1 MKFLWLE
8 NTTLL
13 HIHQRLKDIYGTT
26 SSLLFAGISIIV
38 VGDLCQLPPIRKRFI
53 FDSYKNEIYN
63 LCHPWRLFKMIEL
76 IQIMRQKNDQAFI
89 ELLNRVRTAT
99 QTEDDMKIIQS
110 PDDPSYPSDALHI
123 WAENAPVNE
132 HNKNK
137 LEELSGSLFILKAK
151 DQYPTNVRKQ
161 EEDLK
166 QVDLIMKF

>member
-1 MKFLWLE
+1 
-8 NTTLL
+8 
-13 HIHQRLKDIYGTT
+13 
-26 SSLLFAGISIIV
+26 
-38 VGDLCQLPPIRKRFI
+38 
-53 FDSYKNEIYN
+53 
-63 LCHPWRLFKMIEL
+63 MIEL

-89 ELLNRVRTAT
+89 EFLNRVRTAT
-99 QTEDDMKIIQS
+99 QTEDDMKIIQSRSIS

>member
-1 MKFLWLE
+1 
-8 NTTLL
+8 
-13 HIHQRLKDIYGTT
+13 
-26 SSLLFAGISIIV
+26 
-38 VGDLCQLPPIRKRFI
+38 
-53 FDSYKNEIYN
+53 
-63 LCHPWRLFKMIEL
+63 MIEL

-89 ELLNRVRTAT
+89 ELLNRVRTVT
-99 QTEDDMKIIQS
+99 QTEDMKIIQSRSIS

>member
-1 MKFLWLE
+1 
-8 NTTLL
+8 
-13 HIHQRLKDIYGTT
+13 
-26 SSLLFAGISIIV
+26 
-38 VGDLCQLPPIRKRFI
+38 
-53 FDSYKNEIYN
+53 
-63 LCHPWRLFKMIEL
+63 MIEL

-137 LEELSGSLFILKAK
+137 FEELSGSLFILKAK

-161 EEDLK
+161 DIDRVLARGRSETGGLDYEI
-166 QVDLIMKF
+166 LIKGGARVMLTTNINISD